1 MIIGF
6 DAKRAVRNNTGLGN
20 YSRLVVDSLAR
31 RFPDN
36 SYRLYTPT
44 VRENDR
50 LTPVVALDNVELCL
64 PEPKGWRCISSI
76 WRSKGII
83 GQLKREGVGLYHG
96 LSNELPF
103 GINNSGVPSVVTI
116 HDLIFIPF
124 PQFYSNRIDVAIY
137 NYKFRR
143 ACREAS
149 RIIAVSQCTKRDIVQ
164 YYGIDPDK
172 IDVVYQGCHQN
183 FARQYLSLIHI

>member
-64 PEPKGWRCISSI
+64 PEPKGWRCI
-76 WRSKGII
+76 
-83 GQLKREGVGLYHG
+83 
-96 LSNELPF
+96 
-103 GINNSGVPSVVTI
+103 
-116 HDLIFIPF
+116 
-124 PQFYSNRIDVAIY
+124 
-137 NYKFRR
+137 
-143 ACREAS
+143 
-149 RIIAVSQCTKRDIVQ
+149 
-164 YYGIDPDK
+164 
-172 IDVVYQGCHQN
+172 
-183 FARQYLSLIHI
+183 